1 MTYKEPLC
9 FVAGAIV
16 GAAIGVFVT
25 RRQCDIRINKEVEEA
40 RHAYNE
46 KLANISKQ
54 SRNKPDVSDLVKSV
68 RVDDVKTELK
78 DPNKTDYTKY
88 ATTTEE
94 DPENPVIVSDN
105 TSSDIYPIADENWM
119 YDRGYDKL
127 TAIIYAD
134 GTLAR
139 DDNDDILDVEDTI
152 GSDGYDAALHNP
164 VLGEAVYIRNTILN
178 TDYEII
184 TSDKTYTEQT
194 GVFLGGEARD

>member
-16 GAAIGVFVT
+16 GAAIGVLVT

-68 RVDDVKTELK
+68 LVDDVKTEVK
-78 DPNKTDYTKY
+78 NPNKTDYTKY

-94 DPENPVIVSDN
+94 DPENPVIVPN
-105 TSSDIYPIADENWM
+105 NVSSDIYPITDENWM

-152 GSDGYDAALHNP
+152 GSDGYDAALHNSDP
-164 VLGEAVYIRNTILN
+164 GEAVYIRNTILN